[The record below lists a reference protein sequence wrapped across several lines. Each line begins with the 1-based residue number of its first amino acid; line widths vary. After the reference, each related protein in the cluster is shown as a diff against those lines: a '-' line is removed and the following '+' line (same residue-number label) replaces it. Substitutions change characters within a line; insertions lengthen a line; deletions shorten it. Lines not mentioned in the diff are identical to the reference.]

1 MNVTLSLDERL
12 LKKARR
18 VAASMGKSL
27 NELIREQLEKVAS
40 ETSVEEYM
48 TELRRL
54 SASGRGNSRGRRFNR
69 DDAHART

>member
-54 SASGRGNSRGRRFNR
+54 SASGRGNSRGRRFSR